1 MVKKQI
7 SKKQFIIY
15 LLVAFGLAWILEI
28 VGSIFANK
36 GNQILFTVS
45 LMIAMYMP
53 FLGVLIARI
62 PLKGM
67 GWVPHLKGRIRY
79 IFFSVSD

>member
-28 VGSIFANK
+28 VGSIFADK
-36 GNQILFTVS
+36 GN
-45 LMIAMYMP
+45 
-53 FLGVLIARI
+53 
-62 PLKGM
+62 
-67 GWVPHLKGRIRY
+67 
-79 IFFSVSD
+79 